1 MTDDRSLDRAA
12 RSWLE
17 EGPTRA
23 PERPVNAA
31 LTRIELTQQ
40 ERDLQVSW
48 RPNVI
53 TRARF
58 AIATLVVGV
67 LALGVVLAL
76 PGPREPGTSAPPSP
90 SADLSASPPSES
102 DDPQTYAAGTH
113 EATEFAI
120 PFSFTTPVGW
130 AWNVREASE
139 YIINPDLRSAGSR
152 SRAVY
157 VWLDPIPARDVC
169 SREQAPGVGRSPDAI
184 ASWLRNHPGLDSSSQ
199 TRVRVGG
206 LDGLTIDF
214 RKTATTAGGCTPEQV
229 VVFLLNSDSVTWW
242 PSNDTNNRL
251 TLLDAGND
259 QVIAINIASNDPS
272 GYATFLAAATP
283 IVESFDFTPLPSPI
297 DDGVYSLNLDVPDIL
312 AALDADTTFTDAQKS
327 AIAGGVMQIDGAT
340 TLNIRLTIES
350 GVYVLERGTD
360 GGPLETDPVWQIVP
374 LDDDTVAI
382 KDVILVRGDYG
393 DHDVHWNSNHD
404 GFRLTSAFSA
414 PGSIEAF
421 VVHTIF
427 NTGEFQRV
435 D

>member
-1 MTDDRSLDRAA
+1 MTDDRSLERAA

-23 PERPVNAA
+23 PDRPVNAA

-40 ERDLQVSW
+40 ERDVQVPW

-58 AIATLVVGV
+58 AIASLVVGL
-67 LALGVVLAL
+67 LALGAVLAL
-76 PGPREPGTSAPPSP
+76 PGPRGPGATAPPAASVPSP
-90 SADLSASPPSES
+90 SASLSSTEASFG
-102 DDPQTYAAGTH
+102 AGTH

-130 AWNVREASE
+130 AWNGEAREYTIS
-139 YIINPDLRSAGSR
+139 PDLRSEGSR
-152 SRAVY
+152 SRVVS

-169 SREQAPGVGRSPDAI
+169 PPEQAPGVGRSADAI
-184 ASWLRNHPGLDSSSQ
+184 ATWLQNHPGLDSSSR
-199 TRVRVGG
+199 TPVRIGG

-214 RKTATTAGGCTPEQV
+214 RKTTTTAGGCTPEQV

-242 PSNDTNNRL
+242 PSNETNNRL
-251 TLLDAGND
+251 TLLDASND
-259 QVIAINIASNDPS
+259 QVIAINISSNDPG

-297 DDGVYSLNLDVPDIL
+297 EEGVYSLNLDVADIL

-327 AIAGGVMQIDGAT
+327 AIAGGVMHIDGAA
-340 TLNIRLTIES
+340 TLNLRLTIES
-350 GVYVLERGTD
+350 GVYVLQKGTD
-360 GGPLETDPVWQIVP
+360 GGPLETDPVWQIIP

-382 KDVILVRGDYG
+382 KDVMLVRGDYG